1 MEDDLVT
8 TRILWLQGL
17 EPGVNQG
24 KGIDSHA
31 RYIYIHG
38 TPEEGLIGQ
47 PASHGC
53 IRMYNR
59 DVIELFDAVQEG
71 TLVEIQE

>member
-1 MEDDLVT
+1 
-8 TRILWLQGL
+8 WLQGM
-17 EPGVNQG
+17 EPGVNKG

-53 IRMYNR
+53 IRMDNR
-59 DVIELFDAVQEG
+59 DVIDLFDQVNEG
-71 TLVEIQE
+71 TFVEIQE